1 MLLEMAVDLWQS
13 EGSENHTDYLHHSP
27 KQPGQGHRSSSTC
40 GGRELEHSGWGALS
54 GRGLLLTAKRWPE
67 GT

>member
-1 MLLEMAVDLWQS
+1 MLLEMAADLWQS

-40 GGRELEHSGWGALS
+40 GGREVEHSG
-54 GRGLLLTAKRWPE
+54 
-67 GT
+67 